1 MANRLFSRDSANPC
15 DNPRMPA
22 ARYRFGLFEFDASTR
37 ELRRDGKLIRLQ
49 AQPAQ
54 VLACLLDRAGD
65 TVSRDD
71 LRAAV
76 WGSET
81 FVDFDRGLNFCIAQ
95 VRSALDDDTVSP
107 RFIRTFS
114 RRGYQFIAPV
124 ERVEQRT
131 ASLDPASSRRG
142 APSGRPGTI
151 DLLAAASISADAPP
165 RRFSATTLTLACAAT
180 TLLLLAAGAAYR
192 VARHAPNRHPT
203 VAIVRFDNETSD
215 PAFKTFAD
223 NVTDTVVEQLTSRG
237 LGHYEVI
244 GNAQILRLPRD
255 QRDLTAI
262 ASSLHASYVV
272 LGQVQSA
279 NDKTRILAH
288 LIRLPDQTH
297 IWVDRVDTTLA
308 DPLAVGSAAAQ
319 KIASD
324 FSQRLIADSTGTRL
338 PEFASH

>member
-1 MANRLFSRDSANPC
+1 MR
-15 DNPRMPA
+15 A
-22 ARYRFGLFEFDASTR
+22 ARYRFGIFEFDDSTR

-76 WGSET
+76 WGSEI

-124 ERVEQRT
+124 ERIKPPS
-131 ASLDPASSRRG
+131 ASPE
-142 APSGRPGTI
+142 P
-151 DLLAAASISADAPP
+151 LAAVSESAAPP
-165 RRFSATTLTLACAAT
+165 SRQFSATTLRLACGAT
-180 TLLLLAAGAAYR
+180 AFLLFAAGAAYLF
-192 VARHAPNRHPT
+192 ARHTSKRHPT
-203 VAIVRFDNETSD
+203 VAIVRFDNETHDPGVTTFSD
-215 PAFKTFAD
+215 A
-223 NVTDTVVEQLTSRG
+223 VTDTLVEQLTSRSRG
-237 LGHYEVI
+237 QYAVI
-244 GNAQILRLPRD
+244 GNAHILRLPRD
-255 QRDLTAI
+255 QRDLAAI
-262 ASSLHASYVV
+262 ATSLHASYVV

-297 IWVDRVDTTLA
+297 IWVDRVDTSLA
-308 DPLAVGSAAAQ
+308 DPLAGEAEAAQ

-324 FSQRLIADSTGTRL
+324 FSQRLIADFTGSRL

>member
-1 MANRLFSRDSANPC
+1 VTSL
-15 DNPRMPA
+15 
-22 ARYRFGLFEFDASTR
+22 RYRFGLFEFDASTL

-49 AQPAQ
+49 SQPAQ
-54 VLACLLDRAGD
+54 LLACLLERAGD
-65 TVSRDD
+65 TVSRED

-76 WGSET
+76 WGSDT

-107 RFIRTFS
+107 RFIRTFP

-124 ERVEQRT
+124 ERIGERVDQQIESSSKSPLEMAQ
-131 ASLDPASSRRG
+131 PVQPSRRFTT
-142 APSGRPGTI
+142 AT
-151 DLLAAASISADAPP
+151 LL
-165 RRFSATTLTLACAAT
+165 LACAAT
-180 TLLLLAAGAAYR
+180 ALIILSAGSAYI
-192 VARHAPNRHPT
+192 VAARHVSKSRPT

-215 PAFKTFAD
+215 PAVKTFSDA
-223 NVTDTVVEQLTSRG
+223 VTDTLVEQLTARG

-262 ASSLHASYVV
+262 ATALHANYVV

-279 NDKTRILAH
+279 ADKTRILAH

-297 IWVDRVDTTLA
+297 IWVDRIDTSLA
-308 DPLAVGSAAAQ
+308 DPLAAQSDASQ

-324 FSQRLIADSTGTRL
+324 FSQRVVADSTGPRL
-338 PEFASH
+338 PQFGSR